1 MWFWFILS
9 LLSILFTFIFFY
21 KSENEVQQFEGEFFG
36 ADFGAAFPDS
46 TQHSAAFPDAS
57 HHGEATFSDA
67 SHHGEAGSE
76 IDPDAET
83 VIFEPKFVPA
93 GMQGLGNGHYGNPQ
107 IQPTAEATPVLSQKE
122 QFDQI
127 YNAQAKTRSNSPRA
141 STRTST
147 TTPPTTTPA
156 ATTPSSSTLSTTT
169 EVSRVPKIFTDN
181 PKVLDPFTD
190 SYTEVFEDE
199 IYFL

>member
-1 MWFWFILS
+1 M
-9 LLSILFTFIFFY
+9 
-21 KSENEVQQFEGEFFG
+21 
-36 ADFGAAFPDS
+36 
-46 TQHSAAFPDAS
+46 
-57 HHGEATFSDA
+57 
-67 SHHGEAGSE
+67 
-76 IDPDAET
+76 
-83 VIFEPKFVPA
+83 IFEPKFVPA
-93 GMQGLGNGHYGNPQ
+93 ATQGLGNGHYGNPQ

-147 TTPPTTTPA
+147 TTSPTTTPA

-169 EVSRVPKIFTDN
+169 EVSRVPKVFTDN

-190 SYTEVFEDE
+190 SYTQVFQDE